1 MATSK
6 IRIKKICEWCGN
18 EFEAQKVSTKYCSDR
33 CSKLAYKARSRKA
46 QVENVEAQ
54 TKAIIDERSLSYIK
68 DKDYL
73 SIAQAAILMGVSLQ
87 AVYKMIYIGQLI
99 AYKLT
104 SRLSFVKR
112 EDIDTML
119 RYNPY
124 RKQQRSASN
133 EPITEF
139 YTTEEIKQKF
149 GIKDAWVFKI
159 GKEQNIPR
167 TLNHGKTY
175 WSKKHIDVYFAKRAP
190 DASITEWYTVPEIQE
205 KFGMTLS
212 AIYSFAYDR
221 AIPRKK
227 EGPNTFYSKK
237 HFDIAK
243 GIATPDEPQYYTVAE
258 AMDKFNLT
266 RDQLY
271 HYATYHNIPKIKK
284 GKYVLISK
292 PELDKL
298 FEPPKIE

>member
-1 MATSK
+1 MSSNIK
-6 IRIKKICEWCGN
+6 IKRICAWCKK
-18 EFEAQKVSTKYCSDR
+18 EFIAQKTTTKCCSDR
-33 CSKLAYKARSRKA
+33 CSKLLYKQRMRESVIATNNLA
-46 QVENVEAQ
+46 VEKQLQEKPIEKIREKQFLTISEA
-54 TKAIIDERSLSYIK
+54 AL
-68 DKDYL
+68 
-73 SIAQAAILMGVSLQ
+73 
-87 AVYKMIYIGQLI
+87 YIGVTRPTLYSYLKRGELK
-99 AYKLT
+99 A
-104 SRLSFVKR
+104 SRLGYKFLLKK
-112 EDIDTML
+112 EDIDNVFN
-119 RYNPY
+119 NPSEF
-124 RKQQRSASN
+124 RIPSREKPS
-133 EPITEF
+133 ITEF

-175 WSKKHIDVYFAKRAP
+175 WSKKHIDAYFAKKAP

-243 GIATPDEPQYYTVAE
+243 GIATPDEPQYYTVTE

>member
-1 MATSK
+1 MATTN
-6 IRIKKICEWCGN
+6 IRIKKICEWCGK
-18 EFEAQKVSTKYCSDR
+18 EFEAQKVSTRFCSDR
-33 CSKLAYKARSRKA
+33 CAKLAYKQAQRDSRI
-46 QVENVEAQ
+46 QTIEAE
-54 TKAIIDERSLSYIK
+54 TKRIKQDRAIAGIK
-68 DKDYL
+68 DKEFL
-73 SIAQAAILMGVSLQ
+73 TFSETGLLLGLTRQAI
-87 AVYKMIYIGQLI
+87 YKIVKSGLLKASKIS
-99 AYKLT
+99 T
-104 SRLSFVKR
+104 RLSLIKR
-112 EDIDTML
+112 SDIEDML
-119 RYNPY
+119 RNNPY
-124 RKQQRSASN
+124 QIRQPKESV
-133 EPITEF
+133 PITEF

-175 WSKKHIDVYFAKRAP
+175 WSKKHIDAYFAKKAP
-190 DASITEWYTVPEIQE
+190 DASIIEWYTVPEIQE

-243 GIATPDEPQYYTVAE
+243 GIATPDEPQYYTVAK
-258 AMDKFNLT
+258 AMEKFNLT

-292 PELDKL
+292 PDLDKL